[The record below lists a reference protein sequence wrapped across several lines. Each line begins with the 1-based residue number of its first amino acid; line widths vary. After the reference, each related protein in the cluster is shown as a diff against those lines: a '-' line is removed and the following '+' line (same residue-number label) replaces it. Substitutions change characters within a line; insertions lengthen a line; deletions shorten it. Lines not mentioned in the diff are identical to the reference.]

1 MGGAIN
7 KGWGEAIHEGVGG
20 AIHEGVGEAFHER
33 VEEPSMRGWKEEVF
47 TIPCI
52 LDTYNP

>member
-47 TIPCI
+47 TIPCV
-52 LDTYNP
+52 LDIYNP